1 MVDGPV
7 ARILRVL
14 LAASAQCKSAD
25 FTLLMYVCCCA
36 EEDKERYKGWGD
48 IDK

>member
-14 LAASAQCKSAD
+14 RAANAQCKSAD
-25 FTLLMYVCCCA
+25 FTLLMYVCCA